1 MHKAILLY
9 NPLAG
14 RRRKRR
20 LADVE
25 AALTVL
31 RAAGVEAISAAT
43 HSGARAGE
51 QAQEAIES
59 GCDTVFACGGDGT
72 IHDVLQ
78 GMVGTAAA
86 LAIIPLGTANSLA
99 HDLRL
104 PQNPA
109 LAARVALT
117 APAHR
122 IAVGK
127 VNCLDFSGNQTSRYF
142 LVVTG
147 VGVDAHL
154 FYALSAP
161 LKQRVGM
168 GAYYGKATHLWL
180 SHRMESFLAEFR
192 EPNVDQ
198 HRRILVSELL
208 AVRIRNFGG
217 ILQELAPGASLQ
229 RNDLRLVLF
238 RTSNRFFYLLYVLKG
253 LLRQKWNIR
262 GIDLAHSDKISCQCL
277 PASLPRNGNPR
288 VNSRIFVEAD
298 GELLGTLPAEI
309 SVVPDALTLL
319 IP

>member
-1 MHKAILLY
+1 VRKAILLY

-31 RAAGVEAISAAT
+31 RAGGVEAISAAT
-43 HSGARAGE
+43 HSGAGAGE
-51 QAQEAIES
+51 QARAAIAS
-59 GCDTVFACGGDGT
+59 GYDTIFACGGDGT
-72 IHDVLQ
+72 IHDVVQ
-78 GMVGTAAA
+78 GMVGTAAS
-86 LAIIPLGTANSLA
+86 LAIVPLGTANSLA

-109 LAARVALT
+109 LAAQIALT
-117 APAHR
+117 APARR

-127 VNCLDFSGNQTSRYF
+127 VHCLDFSGNQTSRFF

-154 FYALSAP
+154 FYALNAP
-161 LKQRVGM
+161 LKQRMGM
-168 GAYYGKATHLWL
+168 GAYYGKAAHLWFT
-180 SHRMESFLAEFR
+180 HRMERFLAEFR
-192 EPNVDQ
+192 ETNVDEP
-198 HRRILVSELL
+198 RRTMVSELL
-208 AVRIRNFGG
+208 AVRICNFGG
-217 ILQELAPGASLQ
+217 VLQELAPGASLQ

-262 GIDLAHSDKISCQCL
+262 GIDLVHSDKITCQCL
-277 PASLPRNGNPR
+277 PAILAENADQQA
-288 VNSRIFVEAD
+288 VSRIFVEAD

-309 SVVPDALTLL
+309 TVVPDALSLL
-319 IP
+319 VP